1 MSDQATGGDGSVR
14 WTIDAEN
21 VREHRVNRHENN
33 RHDETGV
40 DRSGQPGD
48 WFTISIEVPQDIG
61 SREEYLR
68 RLRDAGDAM
77 WGFKEDPDGENRVE
91 FNLKIEAKNNDQI
104 RISWGSSG
112 HVHRPG
118 QAQR

>member
-1 MSDQATGGDGSVR
+1 
-14 WTIDAEN
+14 
-21 VREHRVNRHENN
+21 
-33 RHDETGV
+33 
-40 DRSGQPGD
+40 
-48 WFTISIEVPQDIG
+48 
-61 SREEYLR
+61 
-68 RLRDAGDAM
+68 M